1 MESKNRFLKALIIGA
16 VVGIAS
22 EFIIKPYVAKP
33 VEKKVEEIL

>member
-1 MESKNRFLKALIIGA
+1 MDQKRFIKSMIIGA

-22 EFIIKPYVAKP
+22 EFIIKPYIAKP